1 MKHED
6 MWHSRHS
13 GSRLDGCRVWP
24 ARPVVGASGT
34 SWHLTV
40 PAVPGYL
47 SCGHKSQRHQR
58 TLHTVIVAIEG
69 NVGITGIIL
78 GVIIIIFR
86 VIFGVIRIL
95 FGSS

>member
-1 MKHED
+1 MTTQD
-6 MWHSRHS
+6 TWHSRHS
-13 GSRLDGCRVWP
+13 GSRLEGWRYGMGRVWP
-24 ARPVVGASGT
+24 ARPVVGDSGT

-47 SCGHKSQRHQR
+47 SCGHRSQRHQR

-69 NVGITGIIL
+69 HVGITGITF

-86 VIFGVIRIL
+86 VIF
-95 FGSS
+95 